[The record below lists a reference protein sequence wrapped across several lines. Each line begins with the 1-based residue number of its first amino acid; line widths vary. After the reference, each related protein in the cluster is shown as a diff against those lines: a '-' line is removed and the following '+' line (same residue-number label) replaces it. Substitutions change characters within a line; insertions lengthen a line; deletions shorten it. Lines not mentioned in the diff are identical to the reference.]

1 MQSDEVI
8 WQVINQHFCSYK
20 VKTATQNFCRNEY
33 NVTGLCN
40 RQSCP
45 LANSR
50 YATIREDKGI
60 IYLYMKTP
68 ERAHSPAKMWER
80 VKLSK
85 NYAEALKQI
94 DTNLI
99 YWPDFL
105 LHKCKQRLTKITQY
119 LIKMRKL
126 KLTEEDRPQLVG
138 IKKKIER
145 RETNRE
151 RKAEAAARLEKSIEK
166 ELINR
171 LKNKAYG
178 DAPLN
183 VNQDIWQKI
192 LDQDTEAQEDESE
205 DEDEEEEEEEDLET
219 MITTSGQIIS
229 GFRDQIVEIKIILT
243 ASVGRDFYRCIN
255 SQNSCGYFVWAD
267 EWPPKEG
274 PNCDC
279 NKPTVRR
286 PVIKEGQNKG
296 RMFFKCSMPANDST
310 RCHYFAWED
319 ELSTQTRQ
327 PAPPSKA
334 PFGEATATP
343 KCSCGESTIQRRA
356 TKEGPN
362 KGRTF
367 FKCAADFSQDGSG
380 CGFFEFQD
388 NPSPAT
394 QTIAMSTSPTTMKTY
409 RSVHEK
415 AGNSSGQRKVCH
427 CGLTAVTRTIKK
439 ATSANAGKMFYT
451 CPQESRLSRC
461 KFFEIVEDDNQG
473 RPTNNFQGNGGGNSC
488 YHCGKAAMTS
498 EHKGLRN
505 VSFRNSKVVPRYSS
519 LRKAWFPRS
528 DI

>member
-40 RQSCP
+40 CQSCP

-126 KLTEEDRPQLVG
+126 KLTEEDRPQLIG

-145 RETNRE
+145 REKNRE

-183 VNQDIWQKI
+183 VNQDVWQKI
-192 LDQDTEAQEDESE
+192 LDQDAEAEEDETE
-205 DEDEEEEEEEDLET
+205 GEEEEEEEEEEEGEEEHEFVSDLEDESDVEDIENGMYEYEEEDGDLLEGLET
-219 MITTSGQIIS
+219 AEDIS
-229 GFRDQIVEIKIILT
+229 G
-243 ASVGRDFYRCIN
+243 
-255 SQNSCGYFVWAD
+255 D
-267 EWPPKEG
+267 E
-274 PNCDC
+274 
-279 NKPTVRR
+279 
-286 PVIKEGQNKG
+286 
-296 RMFFKCSMPANDST
+296 SSS
-310 RCHYFAWED
+310 ED
-319 ELSTQTRQ
+319 E
-327 PAPPSKA
+327 
-334 PFGEATATP
+334 ATP
-343 KCSCGESTIQRRA
+343 KKRKSA
-356 TKEGPN
+356 TANNNLAKKKKRGAYVEVEYEDEPL
-362 KGRTF
+362 
-367 FKCAADFSQDGSG
+367 
-380 CGFFEFQD
+380 D
-388 NPSPAT
+388 NT
-394 QTIAMSTSPTTMKTY
+394 
-409 RSVHEK
+409 K
-415 AGNSSGQRKVCH
+415 A
-427 CGLTAVTRTIKK
+427 L
-439 ATSANAGKMFYT
+439 
-451 CPQESRLSRC
+451 
-461 KFFEIVEDDNQG
+461 
-473 RPTNNFQGNGGGNSC
+473 
-488 YHCGKAAMTS
+488 
-498 EHKGLRN
+498 
-505 VSFRNSKVVPRYSS
+505 
-519 LRKAWFPRS
+519 AW
-528 DI
+528 